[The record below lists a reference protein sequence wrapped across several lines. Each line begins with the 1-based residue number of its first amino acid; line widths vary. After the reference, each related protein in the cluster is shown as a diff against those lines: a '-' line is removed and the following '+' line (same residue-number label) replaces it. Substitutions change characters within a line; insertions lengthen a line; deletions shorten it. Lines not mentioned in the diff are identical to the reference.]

1 MLQYFWTHFTP
12 VLAKLKVNY
21 FITSPDHL
29 SKGEKK
35 KKKDENFDFSSLLYP
50 LR

>member
-29 SKGEKK
+29 SKGGKK
-35 KKKDENFDFSSLLYP
+35 KEENFDFSP
-50 LR
+50 VPT